1 MSALADSGISIEVPS
16 GWEGRIY
23 TRSPGPNGLGD
34 ARARSSQDQM
44 SSQEEMSSQQETTGA
59 VMHIAS
65 FPLPPETG
73 DYGGGAVEL
82 MSSKDLLVVLF
93 EHGRASANTPLFAAT
108 SIPRIAVSDVSTM
121 QLQRLL
127 EGQGGVQRFFT
138 VAGRAFC
145 LYVVFGSHARR
156 VRTIPVVNGILAT
169 LSIT

>member
-1 MSALADSGISIEVPS
+1 MSQLTGSGLGVDVPS

-23 TRSPGPNGLGD
+23 TRPPEPSGLRAVSTMASAKKPP
-34 ARARSSQDQM
+34 ARCSTSR
-44 SSQEEMSSQQETTGA
+44 
-59 VMHIAS
+59 S

-93 EHGRASANTPLFAAT
+93 EHGRQSAGTPLFAAT
-108 SIPRIAVSDVSTM
+108 SIPRLAAHDVSTM

-145 LYVVFGSHARR
+145 LYVVFGSFARR
-156 VRTIPVVNGILAT
+156 VRTIPW
-169 LSIT
+169 